1 MVPGRSHGARKGY
14 HGARKVY
21 HGARKVYHGAR
32 KVYHGARKVC
42 HGGSK
47 VYHDARN
54 RPQRVLGTRRDLAK
68 KLCNICVKT
77 AEPEF
82 ISSNTILAL

>member
-1 MVPGRSHGARKGY
+1 MVSEPSLKEY
-14 HGARKVY
+14 IN
-21 HGARKVYHGAR
+21 
-32 KVYHGARKVC
+32 VC
-42 HGGSK
+42 YQCSA
-47 VYHDARN
+47 VSQLSIETPPN

-68 KLCNICVKT
+68 KPCNICVKT